1 MFTAKTCHGGSPL
14 PASCIVSS
22 SEPCFCK
29 RVLTEVVFE
38 ERDTCDGRS
47 RSMPAEG
54 WQGQGARLVQ

>member
-1 MFTAKTCHGGSPL
+1 MWDLNRKVVFSVDW
-14 PASCIVSS
+14 VSS
-22 SEPCFCK
+22 MTCPGGEIY
-29 RVLTEVVFE
+29 EFE